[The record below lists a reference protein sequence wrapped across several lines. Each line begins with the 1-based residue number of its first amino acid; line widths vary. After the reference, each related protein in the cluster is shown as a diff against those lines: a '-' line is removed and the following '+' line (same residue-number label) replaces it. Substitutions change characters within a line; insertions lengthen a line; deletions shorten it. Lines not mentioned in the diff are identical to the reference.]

1 MRQQNVNKS
10 LISQLDLL
18 VSLRRN
24 TYDICAIQEP
34 YIDFNG
40 KSRANRQWITIYPN
54 THKDHLQAMRA
65 AILINTN
72 ISTDAWKQIH
82 FQHPDITAI
91 ELIGEFGTLCII
103 NIYNDGNNNGMLTHL
118 STYMR
123 DHE

>member
-1 MRQQNVNKS
+1 TGRGHIQMHQQNVNKS

-40 KSRANRQWITIYPN
+40 KSRANQQWITVYPN
-54 THKDHLQAMRA
+54 THKDHPQATRA

-72 ISTDAWKQIH
+72 ISTDGWKQTH

-91 ELIGEFGTLCII
+91 ELTGEFGTLCII
-103 NIYNDGNNNGMLTHL
+103 NIYN
-118 STYMR
+118 
-123 DHE
+123 